1 MMKYKKSIVLLT
13 SSLLALSLLL
23 IFTSGLGNEQKA
35 SSSNAA
41 VKNSSSNAIVKKNTP
56 TYVTSQGSGFTYNDF
71 ADLDAK
77 TDLIVKGKKIK
88 EDKVILTKDGQGLA
102 TDYRTISVF
111 EVDKVFKNEINL
123 SLSEGESITVQENAA
138 LDGDVVLSTMG
149 YQLMN
154 NDEEYLLFLTPN
166 LTESGVYN
174 IKGVY
179 YGKIPTQQFQGFT
192 KSEIE
197 LQFKGDSTD
206 QKTLQAI
213 FQDALNKYNN

>member
-1 MMKYKKSIVLLT
+1 MMKSKKSVVLLT

-41 VKNSSSNAIVKKNTP
+41 VKNSFNNAIVKKNTP
-56 TYVTSQGSGFTYNDF
+56 TYVTSQGSGITYADF

-77 TDLIVKGKKIK
+77 TDLIVKGKKVK

-111 EVDKVFKNEINL
+111 QVDKVFKNELNL
-123 SLSEGESITVQENAA
+123 NLIEGEAITVQENAA

-179 YGKIPTQQFQGFT
+179 YGKIPTQQFQGFNE
-192 KSEIE
+192 SEID
-197 LQFKGDSTD
+197 LQFEGDSTD

-213 FQDALNKYNN
+213 FQEALIKYNN